1 MPSKLKA
8 YLRSELAERFK
19 DESHGIFVD
28 FTGLTAMEANA
39 LRGRLLKDALRL
51 TVLRNRIA
59 KLALQD
65 AMDTDVAGLLTGPI
79 AVIYGNDDP
88 VSAAK
93 VALSCVQELGK
104 LEIRGGFL
112 EGKVLAPEQI
122 EDLSK
127 MPSKAQLLA
136 SIAGSLKAPAS
147 NFLSYLEA
155 IIRGLDFGGVARE
168 LAGLLDAHHHKLKE
182 SAG

>member
-1 MPSKLKA
+1 MPSKLKE

-28 FTGLTAMEANA
+28 YTGLTAMEANE
-39 LRGRLLKDALRL
+39 LRGRLMKDALRL
-51 TVLRNRIA
+51 TVIRNRIA
-59 KLALQD
+59 KLALKD
-65 AMDTDVAGLLTGPI
+65 AMDAGIADLLTGPI

-93 VALSCVQELGK
+93 VALDCREEIGK
-104 LEIRGGFL
+104 IEIRGGFL
-112 EGKVLAPEQI
+112 EGKALAPQEV

-136 SIAGSLKAPAS
+136 LIAGSLTAPAS
-147 NFLSYLEA
+147 NFLSYLEGVF
-155 IIRGLDFGGVARE
+155 RELDFGGVARE
-168 LAGLLDAHHHKLKE
+168 LAGLFDAYHHKLKE
-182 SAG
+182 SSG